1 MLLTSPISF
10 PNLGITVDPSPVAF
24 TIFGKE
30 IYWYGIIIACGFLL
44 AVLYMMY
51 RANTFGLTQDDVLD
65 LILWAVPIGVV
76 CARLYYCVFYWDLY
90 RDNPISMLYIWEGGL
105 AIYGGIIGGAIT
117 VLVLSRVK
125 KIPPLVMLDNAS
137 MGVII
142 GQICGRWGNF
152 MNREAHGSVTDSFF
166 KMGLADAAG
175 NITYYHPTFL
185 YESVWNLVGFIFLAI
200 WTRKGKRQYDGQAT
214 LLYFVWYG
222 LIRFLLEPLR
232 TSPLLIPGTALRASQ
247 VIGGGMCLVALVILV
262 VQSRR
267 AHRPEDLYVNRVRA
281 QSAAA
286 EEKEKAPNGS
296 EDKTV

>member
-185 YESVWNLVGFIFLAI
+185 YESVWNLVGFIGLHFYCKK
-200 WTRKGKRQYDGQAT
+200 RKFDGEVF
-214 LLYFVWYG
+214 LLYVAWYG
-222 LIRFLLEPLR
+222 LGRAWIEGLR
-232 TSPLLIPGTALRASQ
+232 TDSLYLFDWTLLGVPIRVSQ
-247 VIGGGMCLVALVILV
+247 LLSVVLCVMAAVLLVYQLKF
-262 VQSRR
+262 RR
-267 AHRPEDLYVNRVRA
+267 HDPSDLYVHKVKAA
-281 QSAAA
+281 QSQ
-286 EEKEKAPNGS
+286 EKGESSHGN
-296 EDKTV
+296 